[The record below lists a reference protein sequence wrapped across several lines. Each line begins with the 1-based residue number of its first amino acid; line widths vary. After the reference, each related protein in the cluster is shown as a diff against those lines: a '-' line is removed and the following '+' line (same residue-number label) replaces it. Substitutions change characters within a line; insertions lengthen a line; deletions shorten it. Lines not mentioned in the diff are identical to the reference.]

1 MNKFLTNFCGA
12 TKYLNFFIVPM
23 LISIFL
29 QSELLNLLI
38 PVSIYLGYKRRPE
51 KIWPLWLTAVVSLWV
66 TYGLGTLFRFIPFNE
81 GGETWWSFGFEA
93 FIFMG
98 LLVAIPMFIG
108 RLISRRINK

>member
-1 MNKFLTNFCGA
+1 MNKFLTNFSGA

-29 QSELLNLLI
+29 QGELLNLLI

-51 KIWPLWLTAVVSLWV
+51 KIWPLWLTAVVCLWT
-66 TYGLGTLFRFIPFNE
+66 TYGLATLTKYLPMDDS
-81 GGETWWSFGFEA
+81 GETWWSFGFEA